1 MPRPSARLKQIVSPP
16 RENGKI
22 MASRKV
28 RLRRTLIAAGVIAVT
43 VWAISSCAT
52 ANVTPPKESLPF
64 PVAAPLPPLAAG
76 IAVDAISTTPV
87 QTLADKKWVASTAAA
102 TGIPERT
109 LFAYAG
115 VALRKS
121 VTEPNC
127 NITWNTLAAIGWIE
141 SHHGTIFGGTILPDG
156 FASEPIYGV
165 PLTGGAVMDIPDFD
179 DGNFDGT
186 AEYDR
191 AVGPMQIIP
200 QTWAAWHADGNL
212 SGSEDGQQIDD
223 STLAAAGYLCFSG
236 GDLGTAKGWDA
247 AVTAYNQAPQYII
260 DIAATANEYA
270 AAAPTS

>member
-1 MPRPSARLKQIVSPP
+1 
-16 RENGKI
+16 

-28 RLRRTLIAAGVIAVT
+28 RFRRTLIAAGLIAAII
-43 VWAISSCAT
+43 WAVSSCT
-52 ANVTPPKESLPF
+52 AIKARLPQLTRPF
-64 PVAAPLPPLAAG
+64 PAAAALPLLATG
-76 IAVDAISTTPV
+76 IANDAIPTTPV
-87 QTLADKKWVASTAAA
+87 NILANKKWVTETAKA

-121 VTEPNC
+121 VTEPTC

-236 GDLGTAKGWDA
+236 GDLSTAKGWDA
-247 AVTAYNQAPQYII
+247 AVTAYNQAPVYIL
-260 DIAATANEYA
+260 DIEAKANEYA
-270 AAAPTS
+270 AAAPRP

>member
-1 MPRPSARLKQIVSPP
+1 MV
-16 RENGKI
+16 
-22 MASRKV
+22 SRKV
-28 RLRRTLIAAGVIAVT
+28 RLRRTLIAGVIIAGGIWAV
-43 VWAISSCAT
+43 SSCASG
-52 ANVTPPKESLPF
+52 NVTPLKASPPF
-64 PVAAPLPPLAAG
+64 PSAAPLPRLAAG
-76 IAVDAISTTPV
+76 IAADAISTTPV
-87 QTLADKKWVASTAAA
+87 EILADKKWVVSTAAA

-121 VTEPNC
+121 VTEPTC
-127 NITWNTLAAIGWIE
+127 NISWNTLAAIGWIE

-179 DGNFDGT
+179 SGNFDGT

-236 GDLGTAKGWDA
+236 GDLATAKGWDA